1 METRST
7 LIYQL
12 HYQLKAAMLKI
23 FNGDLMLYGSTTVVL
38 FYKNFNTIYSYT
50 RLGKI
55 DHPEDLQRAVWRGN
69 VEVTFSLR

>member
-50 RLGKI
+50 RFGK
-55 DHPEDLQRAVWRGN
+55 N
-69 VEVTFSLR
+69 